1 MSRLYSDVI
10 LDRFKHPRFYGELD
24 APDVAHEDVN
34 PLCGDRIRVEV
45 RLDDA
50 GTVEAMRYR
59 GDACAISLASADLL
73 AEMVEGR
80 PTPEVLRVDRDR
92 LLEAL
97 GAEIRPSRLRCVSLP
112 LDVFRAALA
121 GAPART

>member
-1 MSRLYSDVI
+1 MARLYSDVV
-10 LDRFKHPRFYGELD
+10 LERFKHPRYFGELD
-24 APDVAHEDVN
+24 APDAAHEDVN
-34 PLCGDRIRVEV
+34 PLCGDRLRVEL

-50 GTVEAMRYR
+50 GAVEAMRYR
-59 GDACAISLASADLL
+59 GDACAISLATADLL

-80 PTPEVLRVDRDR
+80 PAREALGVDRDR
-92 LLEAL
+92 LLDAL
-97 GAEIRPSRLRCVSLP
+97 GTQIRPSRLRCVTLP